1 MELSKLPKTAIRKK
15 KRLGRGY
22 GSGKGGH
29 TVGRG
34 AKGLKARGKL
44 PLTFDGTKI
53 KKSFLK
59 RLPLQRGK
67 GKFKSLKPGPVVVN
81 LKYLNLLPKGSEV
94 DIKTLVKQRIVEEK
108 EAKKYGVKILGDGEL
123 KVSLKVKLPCS
134 KGAIKKIEKVG
145 GKVIAVEKK
154 RLKKAKPVKKPIV
167 KKTKKTKSKKK

>member
-1 MELSKLPKTAIRKK
+1 MKLSKLPKTTTRKK

-34 AKGLKARGKL
+34 AKGLKARGKVA
-44 PLTFDGTKI
+44 LTFNGTKI

-94 DIKTLVKQRIVEEK
+94 NLQALAKHGIVDAK
-108 EAKKYGVKILGDGEL
+108 EANKYGVKILGDGEL
-123 KVSLKVKLPCS
+123 KVKLKVKLPCS
-134 KGAIKKIEKVG
+134 KGAAEKIQKAG
-145 GKVIAVEKK
+145 GKVVTPK
-154 RLKKAKPVKKPIV
+154 RKTPMRKARSGR
-167 KKTKKTKSKKK
+167 KSAK